1 MAGSL
6 LLRGIELR
14 YVLTINLALHG
25 PATIPTLVE
34 SLTNYVAAGC
44 SARVLRLSAR

>member
-1 MAGSL
+1 MAGSP

-25 PATIPTLVE
+25 SATIPTLVE
-34 SLTNYVAAGC
+34 TLEYQGFSLAGQ
-44 SARVLRLSAR
+44 A